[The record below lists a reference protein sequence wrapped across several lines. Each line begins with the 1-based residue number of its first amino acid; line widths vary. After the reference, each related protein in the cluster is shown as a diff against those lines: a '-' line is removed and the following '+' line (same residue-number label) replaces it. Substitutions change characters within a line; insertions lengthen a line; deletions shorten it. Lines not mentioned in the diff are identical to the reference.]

1 MQRIKVLVL
10 AVVLSIA
17 ALLTKHVFIWA
28 ATPLTGT
35 SSFDFFM
42 SGVFAVFGLFFLA
55 FLVILLVYSILEKPA
70 QYTTTV
76 ETPVETPVE
85 TTTVHTAPV
94 CSSPACEY
102 IARQNARTEE
112 YIKRQNARTEEY
124 LMRRQMEIDAYHA
137 RRTAEIAAYREFRQL

>member
-1 MQRIKVLVL
+1 MRNIKILIL

-55 FLVILLVYSILEKPA
+55 FLIILLVYSILEKPA
-70 QYTTTV
+70 QNTTTV
-76 ETPVETPVE
+76 ETPVEI
-85 TTTVHTAPV
+85 TTVHTAPV
-94 CSSPACEY
+94 LSSTDAY

-137 RRTAEIAAYREFRQL
+137 RRTAEIASYREFRQL